1 MEGREEEGRLGK
13 MKEKSMNEKWGKTG
27 RRRGK
32 GKRNYRVRS
41 IIPGIRELIFSGCS
55 QDPAISEPQLVLT

>member
-1 MEGREEEGRLGK
+1 

-41 IIPGIRELIFSGCS
+41 IIPSICELIFLGCS
-55 QDPAISEPQLVLT
+55 QDPAISEPRPVLT